1 MSEGEAT
8 LVIGLVMIVGLAGT
22 VVPVLPG
29 LVVLWTAGLTYGFLV
44 GFGPIGIGIMVA
56 FTTILGLSVAKSFL
70 LPRRMAEGNDV
81 SIWAQLAAIA
91 GAIVGFFVVP
101 IIGVVLGALVGL
113 FLAEWIKHRR
123 IGPAWEGT
131 KAVGKAFGL
140 SALIDVGLGLVM
152 FALWLAWAVTVL

>member
-1 MSEGEAT
+1 MSDGEAT
-8 LVIGLVMIVGLAGT
+8 LVIGLVMVVGLAGT

-29 LVVLWTAGLTYGFLV
+29 LALLWAAGLTYGFLV
-44 GFGPIGIGIMVA
+44 GFGPIGIGMLVA
-56 FTTILGLSVAKSFL
+56 FTAIVGLSVAKSFI
-70 LPRRMAEGNDV
+70 LPRRMAEGSDV
-81 SIWAQLAAIA
+81 SLWSQLAAIA

-113 FLAEWIKHRR
+113 FSAEWVKHRR
-123 IGPAWEGT
+123 VGPAWVGT

-152 FALWLAWAVTVL
+152 FALWLAWAVAVL